1 MTSDDSTVPDELA
14 ANLALQVG
22 ALGINAA
29 RRHIF
34 LCCDQSKPKCA
45 TRAASLESWEYLKR
59 RLRELGL
66 AAGGGIYR
74 TKTNCLQVCMA
85 GPVALVY
92 PDGIWYRSCTPAVL
106 ERIIQEH
113 LLGGRPVGEF
123 VIATHPL
130 PGDVPVGAPSGAI
143 PIERA

>member
-1 MTSDDSTVPDELA
+1 MTSDDT
-14 ANLALQVG
+14 ALRTQLEAKMS
-22 ALGINAA
+22 ALGINTI

-34 LCCDQSKPKCA
+34 LCCDQSKPKCS
-45 TRAASLESWEYLKR
+45 TREASLESWEYLRR

-74 TKTNCLQVCMA
+74 TKANCLQVCMA

-92 PDGIWYRSCTPAVL
+92 PDGIWYRSCTPDVL

-113 LLGGRPVGEF
+113 LIDGRPVDEF
-123 VIATHPL
+123 IIARHALPL
-130 PGDVPVGAPSGAI
+130 
-143 PIERA
+143 

>member
-1 MTSDDSTVPDELA
+1 MTSHDVTMTDELA
-14 ANLALQVG
+14 ESLALQVG

-34 LCCDQSKPKCA
+34 LCCDQSKPKCS
-45 TRAASLESWEYLKR
+45 TREASLESWEYLKR

-113 LLGGRPVGEF
+113 LIGGRPVAGHLFIEHRLD
-123 VIATHPL
+123 VL
-130 PGDVPVGAPSGAI
+130 PS
-143 PIERA
+143 E

>member
-1 MTSDDSTVPDELA
+1 MLPRGKL
-14 ANLALQVG
+14 
-22 ALGINAA
+22 
-29 RRHIF
+29 
-34 LCCDQSKPKCA
+34 
-45 TRAASLESWEYLKR
+45 
-59 RLRELGL
+59 LGL

-113 LLGGRPVGEF
+113 LIGGRPVGEF
-123 VIATHPL
+123 VIAEHSL
-130 PGDVPVGAPSGAI
+130 PSD
-143 PIERA
+143 R